1 MPIAIPTSQ
10 SSSAAAPTIPA
21 PVVPPAPRNPV
32 RLSVAARDHHQPSAG
47 PSTASSVRVQADSI
61 PSGDASIAPAGGED
75 AEALKRA
82 AIRKAQL
89 QRRVERWMDKLM
101 EETVDRATFKKS
113 VSHFT
118 PPNYLEITHE
128 RHLNSLCSYPVC
140 PNPPYRPYSSSRRF
154 VISTRAR
161 TIKPKEGNEEEGY
174 CSKKCKA
181 RSGWVESKLDREAVW
196 LRGKVEDIELLEELE
211 ERGEVDL
218 EAMMKEEPRMA
229 NRRASIART
238 TPSPVPKPALPP
250 KQIISN
256 PKQPLASESP
266 APAPSA
272 NAVTSLIE
280 SLTIHERPVP
290 SAAPAPPSPSGPADH
305 PISSHVPS
313 TVEPQPQPLPL
324 PQPQPQSS
332 LSTHARRNP
341 NSLLSASSTLTRS
354 LLSATNSIPAAAIS
368 QSSRHGDDSEEE
380 ESEVSEWEREM
391 SFGEETEEVKGW
403 FEEAMA
409 AREMLGDKEETE

>member
-1 MPIAIPTSQ
+1 MPIAISTSQ
-10 SSSAAAPTIPA
+10 SSLAGSPPA
-21 PVVPPAPRNPV
+21 PAPLVPPAPRNPV
-32 RLSVAARDHHQPSAG
+32 RLSVAARDHPQPSAG
-47 PSTASSVRVQADSI
+47 PSSARVDVTSI
-61 PSGDASIAPAGGED
+61 PSGDVSISPPGGED

-101 EETVDRATFKKS
+101 EETVDRATFKKT
-113 VSHFT
+113 VPHFT
-118 PPNYLEITHE
+118 PPQYLEITHE

-181 RSGWVESKLDREAVW
+181 KSGWIEGKLDREAVW

-218 EAMMKEEPRMA
+218 EAMMKEEPKTATRKD
-229 NRRASIART
+229 SIAKA

-256 PKQPLASESP
+256 LKQPLASEASVP
-266 APAPSA
+266 PPSA
-272 NAVTSLIE
+272 NAVTTLIE
-280 SLTIHERPVP
+280 SLTIHERPISSV
-290 SAAPAPPSPSGPADH
+290 ALVPPSLSGRVDHSTSIHALPA
-305 PISSHVPS
+305 
-313 TVEPQPQPLPL
+313 VEPQPLPL

-332 LSTHARRNP
+332 LSSHARRNP
-341 NSLLSASSTLTRS
+341 NSLLSPSSTLTRS

-368 QSSRHGDDSEEE
+368 QSSPHGDDSEEE
-380 ESEVSEWEREM
+380 ESEASEWEKEM

-409 AREMLGDKEETE
+409 AREMLGDKEETEK